1 MAFGSKDKGKQQENA
16 YRSAAA
22 EGKVGADTAIATATK
37 PDELEQRRRDH
48 VLAVD
53 RWRNGESGPIDVRD
67 MPGGGVDMALY
78 NDAKSVHDANRIGRG
93 VGTMGSGTNPNFK
106 AALDKESE
114 LERHKFASG
123 LLEQNVNDRL
133 AANDAEMT
141 GLYQTANARNMNIAG
156 LQEGRYQNAEQRS
169 LNYLLR
175 PKKPNFFQQL
185 AGSFASGFGSS
196 LGQGAAMGLV

>member
-1 MAFGSKDKGKQQENA
+1 MGYGNKGKDQENA
-16 YRSAAA
+16 YRNAAS
-22 EGKVGADTAIATATK
+22 EGKVGADAAIAVASK

-48 VLAVD
+48 TLAVD
-53 RWRNGESGPIDVRD
+53 KWRNGESGPIDVRN

-93 VGTMGSGTNPNFK
+93 VGSMSDGANPNFK

-123 LLEQNVNDRL
+123 LLEQNVNNEL

-141 GLYQTANARNMNIAG
+141 GLYQTANARN
-156 LQEGRYQNAEQRS
+156 
-169 LNYLLR
+169 
-175 PKKPNFFQQL
+175 
-185 AGSFASGFGSS
+185 
-196 LGQGAAMGLV
+196 